1 MQSSSEM
8 KWELSFKKGM
18 VRLVV
23 YDMCDF
29 GELPI
34 RFEWS
39 YQSAIL
45 AIIFLANSKYEFR
58 AYMPTSNFYTAM
70 KLQLKETDTS

>member
-1 MQSSSEM
+1 
-8 KWELSFKKGM
+8 M

-23 YDMCDF
+23 YGMCDF
-29 GELPI
+29 WELLI

-45 AIIFLANSKYEFR
+45 AIYA
-58 AYMPTSNFYTAM
+58 AM
-70 KLQLKETDTS
+70 KLQLKEADTS